1 VREVVVVGLPDAD
14 SGTPPDAATI
24 VPPGPAFTEVG
35 RTQTAGFTLVRF
47 RAPSPQPVVPAALA
61 GLDAPP
67 GQAGVLTG
75 AG

>member
-1 VREVVVVGLPDAD
+1 
-14 SGTPPDAATI
+14 
-24 VPPGPAFTEVG
+24 
-35 RTQTAGFTLVRF
+35 VRF